1 MIDFLKQEIQVGD
14 IIKAG
19 YEIGI
24 VYGFTPSGYA
34 RYVWWSSAAI
44 CAAYQRALGPNHL
57 HADIEVLDNRNIKIQ
72 EKRQYTRANTI
83 VVKITTEQMEHI
95 INSRTPY
102 LRPEG
107 QPELNTYCIQKLRDI
122 QQDILNN

>member
-34 RYVWWSSAAI
+34 RYVWLHLTDFG
-44 CAAYQRALGPNHL
+44 ALGPNHL

-122 QQDILNN
+122 QQDILIN